1 MVDVANIVGPT
12 IGIRDVNP
20 EIPLQ
25 DEAFLFLFLRREEWA
40 SAWDTMITS
49 CHKDRHEPTFV
60 EDSFEEDYEVKVYEN
75 SSDEEVEEDEDQEDE
90 EEEDQEDE
98 EEEDQEEEEQ
108 EGEDEEEEE
117 EVDDNNNVIR
127 KHGTRKKPRR

>member
-12 IGIRDVNP
+12 IGIRDDDP
-20 EIPLQ
+20 SIPLQ

-60 EDSFEEDYEVKVYEN
+60 EDSFEEDYEVKVYDN
-75 SSDEEVEEDEDQEDE
+75 SSDEEVEEDE
-90 EEEDQEDE
+90 EEEDDEHQEE
-98 EEEDQEEEEQ
+98 VEDEEEQ
-108 EGEDEEEEE
+108 EGEEEDKEE
-117 EVDDNNNVIR
+117 EVQ
-127 KHGTRKKPRR
+127 KYGTRKKQRR